1 MPSPIITD
9 EELENE
15 KNGTSAPK
23 NLEDVVKQSIK
34 ENKTESIE
42 EDMFIDEKIVKETEE
57 ELAQDIPS
65 SFIEINLVS
74 NGRIEGIPK
83 KLHFRCYSA
92 SDALDLNVVDDND
105 KIKAICKVLTR
116 LNYEHFDI
124 SLLTVQDVLF
134 ILYKLHGTFISSKIT
149 KKVYID
155 DTIEDEKL
163 LNNDNNLE
171 EIDIPISSMIYAYL
185 GKNYDDNDLEQKIK
199 VPFTIK
205 DKATNES
212 VTFRYTILK
221 DMLMAEKYCRNYFK
235 DKFIKYADIR
245 SAINKIN
252 SIKDEKEQD
261 ETMDKYLNEHEELA
275 NEYYDFMIE
284 YGKMVAKVVQAQTI
298 IAHNG
303 KQLETLEEKWEV
315 YENNIPYSLWD
326 KYSEI
331 IDDFPFGIK
340 DEIEVFIPSLK
351 KKVNRR
357 VGFQF
362 DDFVHIDK
370 YEKSDRCIVEFD

>member
-15 KNGTSAPK
+15 KNRTSAPK

-34 ENKTESIE
+34 QNKVESTQ

-83 KLHFRCYSA
+83 KLYFRCYSA
-92 SDALDLNVVDDND
+92 SDALDLNVADDD

-124 SLLTVQDVLF
+124 GQLTVQDALF
-134 ILYKLHGTFISSKIT
+134 ILYRLHGTYISSKIT

-155 DTIEDEKL
+155 DTIEDTKL
-163 LNNDNNLE
+163 LNADDNLE
-171 EIDIPISSMIYAYL
+171 EVDIPITSIIYAYL
-185 GKNYDDNDLEQKIK
+185 GKDYDDKDLEQKIK

-221 DMLMAEKYCRNYFK
+221 DIIMAEKYCRNYFK
-235 DKFIKYADIR
+235 DEFIKYADIR

-252 SIKDEKEQD
+252 SIKDEEEQD
-261 ETMDKYLNEHEELA
+261 KTMDKYLNEHEELA
-275 NEYYDFMIE
+275 NEYYDFMME
-284 YGKMVAKVVQAQTI
+284 YTKMVAKVVQAQTI
-298 IAHNG
+298 VAYNG
-303 KQLETLEEKWEV
+303 KTLETLEEKWEV
-315 YENNIPYSLWD
+315 YENNISYSVWD
-326 KYSEI
+326 KYNKVLE
-331 IDDFPFGIK
+331 DFPFGIK
-340 DEIEVFIPSLK
+340 DDVDVFIPSLK
-351 KKVNRR
+351 KKVHRR

-362 DDFVHIDK
+362 DDFIHIDK
-370 YEKSDRCIVEFD
+370 HEDSDRCVVEFD